1 MQKKVMFVQFPMP
14 IFDYK
19 VNPYYYEQVYQDIKD
34 NEAYPKSIDIA
45 NNIMD
50 NLELSDDYVSISRN
64 KKETNKTRDNS
75 SVNIIYY
82 DENMFKN

>member
-1 MQKKVMFVQFPMP
+1 MIWC

-19 VNPYYYEQVYQDIKD
+19 VNPNYYEQVYQDIKD

-45 NNIMD
+45 NNIID

-64 KKETNKTRDNS
+64 KKETNKIRDNS
-75 SVNIIYY
+75 SVNIIIL
-82 DENMFKN
+82 FLC

>member
-1 MQKKVMFVQFPMP
+1 MIWC

-45 NNIMD
+45 NNIME
-50 NLELSDDYVSISRN
+50 NLELSDDYMDMN
-64 KKETNKTRDNS
+64 KNKQTKKIKDNS
-75 SVNIIYY
+75 SVNITIYFIIKY
-82 DENMFKN
+82 NIYL

>member
-1 MQKKVMFVQFPMP
+1 MIWC

-34 NEAYPKSIDIA
+34 NVAYPKSIDIA

-64 KKETNKTRDNS
+64 KKETNKIRDNS
-75 SVNIIYY
+75 SVNIIIL
-82 DENMFKN
+82 FL